1 MNKYAVG
8 NNIYNILKE
17 RKLSQKW
24 LAIQIGVHET
34 AVSKWTCGQTQMK
47 AVTLYRIS
55 KVLGVTMESLMEG
68 VEDGGED

>member
-34 AVSKWTCGQTQMK
+34 TISKWTCGQNNIK
-47 AVTLYRIS
+47 AINLYKIS
-55 KVLGVTMESLMEG
+55 KVLGVTMDELMEG
-68 VEDGGED
+68 VEDG